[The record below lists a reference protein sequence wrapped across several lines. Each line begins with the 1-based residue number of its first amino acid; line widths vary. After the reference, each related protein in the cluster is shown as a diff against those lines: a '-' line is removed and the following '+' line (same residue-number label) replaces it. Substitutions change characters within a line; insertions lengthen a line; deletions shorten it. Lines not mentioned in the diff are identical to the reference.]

1 LFGPL
6 TRWKTFPKLFGGSDN
21 QNEAFMEEVFSGR
34 KRWRTMREGFFM
46 LFQINFSWFP
56 VILEV
61 IKHAVFQE
69 ACHALEDVKPSVLT
83 CYFDSIDSKQ

>member
-1 LFGPL
+1 
-6 TRWKTFPKLFGGSDN
+6 
-21 QNEAFMEEVFSGR
+21 
-34 KRWRTMREGFFM
+34 MREGFFM